1 MEMLSLTKTELEKLE
16 GKNII
21 GVWTIGSWYAGGQLS
36 IRYTKRVKIMNKWAY
51 VEREARLHMK
61 TLLPILKK
69 YDFELH
75 PSRTYDHL
83 KNPKKHKEEK

>member
-1 MEMLSLTKTELEKLE
+1 METLTIAKPELEKLE

-36 IRYTKRVKIMNKWAY
+36 VRYRERVKIMGRWAY

-69 YDFELH
+69 YDFEMH
-75 PSRTYDHL
+75 PDRIYIHL
-83 KNPKKHKEEK
+83 RNPKKHKEKK